1 MDTPVESAPAQRK
14 REEWRSFV
22 FLAVV
27 MVPAFTGMLIIAYGF
42 LIWATQ
48 MVLGQPGS

>member
-1 MDTPVESAPAQRK
+1 MDKPVEPDLPQRK

-27 MVPAFTGMLIIAYGF
+27 MVPALTGLLIAAYGF

-48 MVLGQPGS
+48 MVVGPPGS

>member
-1 MDTPVESAPAQRK
+1 MDKPVDSDLPQRR

-27 MVPAFTGMLIIAYGF
+27 MVPALTGVLIISYGF
-42 LIWATQ
+42 LIWASQ
-48 MVLGQPGS
+48 LIMGPPGS